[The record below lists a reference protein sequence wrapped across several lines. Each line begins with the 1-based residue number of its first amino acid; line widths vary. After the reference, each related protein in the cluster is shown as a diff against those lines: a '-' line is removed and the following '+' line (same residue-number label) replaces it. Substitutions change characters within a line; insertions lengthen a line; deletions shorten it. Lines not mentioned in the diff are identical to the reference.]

1 MICCAAIPRAVGPN
15 VKASAVERMRKLLM
29 TSSYSRTQDD
39 YEFMDR
45 FVLYIQFFFDLDHA
59 DRLQYLKVSRGV
71 SLVKHQ
77 ILFNIGD
84 PADSFY
90 CVISGSLNV
99 VIDLTR
105 VHINTKREMNDILNR
120 AKIYSCLHNP
130 GVGVDESPYCTSY
143 VVRNL
148 KRFDAFGDVGMLT
161 EDGVR
166 TASVMAVEDTFLLR
180 IEREAFL
187 DCRVFHQSKEINQ
200 KLEFLARVRALQH
213 WDRENKLK
221 LCGRMERLLKSYNDV
236 VIAQDDDAQYFYLV
250 QLGECR
256 LVKRYKP
263 STFVELGTVSSGQ
276 SVGSFEVLHG
286 LAHAAFSVL
295 VSSPTAIL
303 YRIDKLD
310 FRHHILRD
318 PVAEEMMV
326 VNAKELY
333 ARMHPESVHRDLT
346 INAQWNKC
354 RDSIV
359 AEATPRRLARAPY
372 LRPFDHSLH
381 PSPLESTPPPLS
393 TALRP
398 SASTTGETTTS
409 SLTLH
414 LPLPSSPQSSPTK
427 PTSLRK
433 PHKVKTRSS
442 GTSPRQ
448 AKSLHPIS
456 ADTASQKLHVGQQ
469 HWMEWASN
477 GASNV
482 SVERTGAASSSP
494 LHQSPGPRPPSTPLE
509 SKGGST
515 TRHRTTQILLDK
527 SARRVQLDDHT
538 SIPETV
544 STAFK
549 AITQTAT

>member
-1 MICCAAIPRAVGPN
+1 MVVVPWRLHERSED

-45 FVLYIQFFFDLDHA
+45 
-59 DRLQYLKVSRGV
+59 
-71 SLVKHQ
+71 
-77 ILFNIGD
+77 
-84 PADSFY
+84 
-90 CVISGSLNV
+90 SLNV

-130 GVGVDESPYCTSY
+130 GVGV
-143 VVRNL
+143 
-148 KRFDAFGDVGMLT
+148 
-161 EDGVR
+161 
-166 TASVMAVEDTFLLR
+166 
-180 IEREAFL
+180 
-187 DCRVFHQSKEINQ
+187 
-200 KLEFLARVRALQH
+200 
-213 WDRENKLK
+213 
-221 LCGRMERLLKSYNDV
+221 
-236 VIAQDDDAQYFYLV
+236 
-250 QLGECR
+250 
-256 LVKRYKP
+256 
-263 STFVELGTVSSGQ
+263 
-276 SVGSFEVLHG
+276 
-286 LAHAAFSVL
+286 
-295 VSSPTAIL
+295 
-303 YRIDKLD
+303 D

-354 RDSIV
+354 RDSI
-359 AEATPRRLARAPY
+359 
-372 LRPFDHSLH
+372 
-381 PSPLESTPPPLS
+381 
-393 TALRP
+393 
-398 SASTTGETTTS
+398 
-409 SLTLH
+409 
-414 LPLPSSPQSSPTK
+414 
-427 PTSLRK
+427 
-433 PHKVKTRSS
+433 
-442 GTSPRQ
+442 
-448 AKSLHPIS
+448 
-456 ADTASQKLHVGQQ
+456 
-469 HWMEWASN
+469 WASN

>member
-1 MICCAAIPRAVGPN
+1 MVVVPWRLHERSED

-45 FVLYIQFFFDLDHA
+45 
-59 DRLQYLKVSRGV
+59 
-71 SLVKHQ
+71 
-77 ILFNIGD
+77 
-84 PADSFY
+84 
-90 CVISGSLNV
+90 SLNV

-130 GVGVDESPYCTSY
+130 GVGVDSLSLPC
-143 VVRNL
+143 
-148 KRFDAFGDVGMLT
+148 
-161 EDGVR
+161 
-166 TASVMAVEDTFLLR
+166 
-180 IEREAFL
+180 
-187 DCRVFHQSKEINQ
+187 
-200 KLEFLARVRALQH
+200 
-213 WDRENKLK
+213 
-221 LCGRMERLLKSYNDV
+221 
-236 VIAQDDDAQYFYLV
+236 
-250 QLGECR
+250 
-256 LVKRYKP
+256 
-263 STFVELGTVSSGQ
+263 SGQ

-381 PSPLESTPPPLS
+381 PSPL
-393 TALRP
+393 
-398 SASTTGETTTS
+398 
-409 SLTLH
+409 
-414 LPLPSSPQSSPTK
+414 
-427 PTSLRK
+427 
-433 PHKVKTRSS
+433 
-442 GTSPRQ
+442 
-448 AKSLHPIS
+448 
-456 ADTASQKLHVGQQ
+456 
-469 HWMEWASN
+469 
-477 GASNV
+477 
-482 SVERTGAASSSP
+482 
-494 LHQSPGPRPPSTPLE
+494 
-509 SKGGST
+509 
-515 TRHRTTQILLDK
+515 
-527 SARRVQLDDHT
+527 
-538 SIPETV
+538 
-544 STAFK
+544 
-549 AITQTAT
+549 

>member
-1 MICCAAIPRAVGPN
+1 MDRSDDLLRGDTPGSRSN
-15 VKASAVERMRKLLM
+15 EDVKASAVERMRKLLM

-130 GVGVDESPYCTSY
+130 GVGVGKPNRSKIVQLITRTHTNESPYCTSY

-187 DCRVFHQSKEINQ
+187 DCRVFHQSKEIKLGKIATFVVFTCVFTPIIYIRSQ

-236 VIAQDDDAQYFYLV
+236 VIAQDDDARTCT
-250 QLGECR
+250 E
-256 LVKRYKP
+256 
-263 STFVELGTVSSGQ
+263 
-276 SVGSFEVLHG
+276 
-286 LAHAAFSVL
+286 HA
-295 VSSPTAIL
+295 
-303 YRIDKLD
+303 K
-310 FRHHILRD
+310 
-318 PVAEEMMV
+318 
-326 VNAKELY
+326 
-333 ARMHPESVHRDLT
+333 
-346 INAQWNKC
+346 
-354 RDSIV
+354 
-359 AEATPRRLARAPY
+359 
-372 LRPFDHSLH
+372 
-381 PSPLESTPPPLS
+381 
-393 TALRP
+393 
-398 SASTTGETTTS
+398 
-409 SLTLH
+409 
-414 LPLPSSPQSSPTK
+414 
-427 PTSLRK
+427 
-433 PHKVKTRSS
+433 
-442 GTSPRQ
+442 
-448 AKSLHPIS
+448 
-456 ADTASQKLHVGQQ
+456 
-469 HWMEWASN
+469 
-477 GASNV
+477 
-482 SVERTGAASSSP
+482 
-494 LHQSPGPRPPSTPLE
+494 
-509 SKGGST
+509 
-515 TRHRTTQILLDK
+515 
-527 SARRVQLDDHT
+527 
-538 SIPETV
+538 
-544 STAFK
+544 
-549 AITQTAT
+549 